1 MFQRVLIPIYFLN
14 YQAYMIPMN
23 VRVPFD
29 ELKDRVP
36 ELVEGLPFSM
46 NIVKRELACFDYKI
60 SEVLETWQV

>member
-1 MFQRVLIPIYFLN
+1 
-14 YQAYMIPMN
+14 MIPMN